1 MIIEQRIRLNAPPE
15 RVWDFLLDVPAV
27 SRCVPGVESVTPLD
41 ADHYGGVLHVRI
53 GPIGARLEGRV
64 TLAERDRDAW
74 QARMEVQ
81 ASDRRIGGTV
91 SARMTMRLL
100 PLPDGRTD
108 LAVHTDAAVL
118 GKLGQFGQA
127 VIKRQA
133 DLLLAE
139 FARNV
144 SHALEATPTEGS

>member
-1 MIIEQRIRLNAPPE
+1 MIIDQRITIAAPLE
-15 RVWDFLLDVPAV
+15 RVWDFMMDVPAV
-27 SRCVPGVESVTPLD
+27 GRCVPGVESVTPLD
-41 ADHYGGVLHVRI
+41 ATSYTGVLQVRI
-53 GPIGARLEGRV
+53 GPISARLEGKLA
-64 TLAERDRDAW
+64 LAERDREHW
-74 QARMEVQ
+74 QARMDVQ
-81 ASDRRIGGTV
+81 ANDRRIGGTV
-91 SARMTMRLL
+91 TAKMTMRLE

-133 DLLLAE
+133 DQIMAE

-144 SHALEATPTEGS
+144 SKALAS